1 MAKQK
6 TTLRVDVYPA
16 EYTTNGTGVRYRF
29 KVVTANGDALAYSA
43 KSYARP
49 SLAWNVAAKLL
60 IDPVDEPSSVAKKR
74 KVG

>member
-1 MAKQK
+1 MAKPK

-16 EYTTNGTGVRYRF
+16 DYTPTGVRYRF
-29 KVVTANGDALAYSA
+29 KVVTAKGDALAHSA

-49 SLAWNVAAKLL
+49 SSAWNVAAKLL
-60 IDPVDEPSSVAKKR
+60 IDPVDEPSAVAKKR